1 MYRQE
6 LAEKEHARQEWRRI
20 LVMNKM
26 CTQYFSALLETK
38 NIKKLQIKLKHLLHS
53 NSVVSTCGMNFWR
66 VIWVRNTA
74 VCESKAVLLYIMEVL
89 GRRGGIAPHPLP
101 LH

>member
-1 MYRQE
+1 M
-6 LAEKEHARQEWRRI
+6 EKNLSHEQNVHTVLQCTAR
-20 LVMNKM
+20 N
-26 CTQYFSALLETK
+26 K

-66 VIWVRNTA
+66 VIWVTNTA
-74 VCESKAVLLYIMEVL
+74 VCESKVVLYIMEVL